1 MRPSQAWI
9 AGWLAA
15 QSYPVSSAV
24 AVFLEI
30 QGSVDAG
37 REIMKVKPKLQ
48 KTAGAVREQEK
59 LIGTLGDKVGADI
72 KATEE
77 RKLQDL
83 LSEQKVFE
91 QSIERFEQM
100 KL

>member
-1 MRPSQAWI
+1 VLKANETIPVP
-9 AGWLAA
+9 AA
-15 QSYPVSSAV
+15 AYPVSGSV

-30 QGSVDAG
+30 PGDVDAG
-37 REIMKVKPKLQ
+37 REIEKAKPKLQ
-48 KTAGAVREQEK
+48 KTAGAVREQQK
-59 LIGTLGDKVGADI
+59 LISTLGDKVGDEV
-72 KATEE
+72 KALEDQ
-77 RKLQDL
+77 KLRDL